1 MEEALGL
8 GRDAFRRQAWG
19 DAYDRLSTADREA
32 SLDVEDL
39 ERLAMAAHL
48 LGRDDDSAK
57 LWTRAHRAC
66 LLRGDAAGAA
76 RCAFW
81 LAFELFHR
89 GQAARGGGWVARA
102 QRLVDEEQL
111 DCVEVGYLRFLGAMG
126 CVFAGEWA
134 AAYAGFDQSTA
145 IGVRFGDV
153 DLVTLGRQGQGR
165 TLIYLGET
173 AKGMGLLDEA
183 MVAVTAGEVS
193 AILAGDVYCSVIEAC
208 HEIFDL
214 RRAQQWTAALSD
226 WCASQPEL
234 VLYRG
239 QCLVH
244 RTEIMQL
251 HGAWSDA
258 LEEARRARDR
268 LSRPTGQPAI
278 GAAWY
283 QQAEL
288 HRLQGDVTMAEDAYR
303 QATEGGRTPQPGL
316 ALLRLAQGH
325 VEAAAT
331 AIRVVLDDAQDRVTR
346 SKVLAAFAEIMLVAG
361 DVPAARAA
369 ADELTE
375 IAGGLDAP
383 WMRAVSAHAAG
394 AVLLAEGDPGAALV
408 VLRRAWTAW
417 REVEAPYEAARVR
430 VLVGLAC
437 RALGDD
443 DTAEMELEAA
453 RCVFAQLGAAAELG
467 RLEHLAGTAAPDIAG
482 GLTEREAQVLALV
495 ATGKTNRQI
504 AAELFISEHTV
515 ARHVQN
521 IFTKLDVSSRT
532 AASAFAFQHGLV

>member
-1 MEEALGL
+1 M
-8 GRDAFRRQAWG
+8 
-19 DAYDRLSTADREA
+19 
-32 SLDVEDL
+32 
-39 ERLAMAAHL
+39 
-48 LGRDDDSAK
+48 
-57 LWTRAHRAC
+57 HRA
-66 LLRGDAAGAA
+66 
-76 RCAFW
+76 
-81 LAFELFHR
+81 
-89 GQAARGGGWVARA
+89 
-102 QRLVDEEQL
+102 
-111 DCVEVGYLRFLGAMG
+111 
-126 CVFAGEWA
+126 
-134 AAYAGFDQSTA
+134 
-145 IGVRFGDV
+145 
-153 DLVTLGRQGQGR
+153 
-165 TLIYLGET
+165 
-173 AKGMGLLDEA
+173 
-183 MVAVTAGEVS
+183 
-193 AILAGDVYCSVIEAC
+193 
-208 HEIFDL
+208 
-214 RRAQQWTAALSD
+214 
-226 WCASQPEL
+226 
-234 VLYRG
+234 
-239 QCLVH
+239 
-244 RTEIMQL
+244 EIMQL

-325 VEAAAT
+325 VAAAAT

-346 SKVLAAFAEIMLVAG
+346 SKVLAAFAEIMLAAG

-375 IAGGLDAP
+375 NAGRLDAP
-383 WMRAVSAHAAG
+383 WMRAVSAHATG
-394 AVLLAEGDPGAALV
+394 AVLLAEGDPGAALA

-495 ATGKTNRQI
+495 ATGQTNRQI

-515 ARHVQN
+515 ARHIQN